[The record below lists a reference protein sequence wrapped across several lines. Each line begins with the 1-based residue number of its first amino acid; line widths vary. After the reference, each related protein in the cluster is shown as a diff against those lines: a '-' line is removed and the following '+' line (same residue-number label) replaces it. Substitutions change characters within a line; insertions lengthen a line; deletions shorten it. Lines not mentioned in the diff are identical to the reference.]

1 MKPSLYLII
10 ILLLLTAC
18 DDGDIITV
26 DLEFDKELEYC
37 NSSVDSFLIFDLRE
51 DPNESLSV
59 IIPRSTNQ
67 EFPFTEATPTDTPE
81 LFVIGGSNRFIYRT
95 YNRAVA
101 TGELCDVVPPGSLN
115 IVEDYEADQGNIAV
129 TVTIED
135 DDNDGIASEDE
146 GRGEPDENGNYPN
159 AEDTDLDG
167 IPDYLDEDDDNDNVN
182 TENEIGDG
190 ETPQDTDGDGSPDYL
205 DTDDDGDGIPT
216 INEDE
221 DQDFN
226 PINDISVNDGV
237 SIAHYLNILE
247 TTDYG
252 SPGFR
257 DDNEYTRTVSA
268 SFFITDF
275 NLEILSATELDFGV
289 LEYSFTLPEDD

>member
-1 MKPSLYLII
+1 MKRSLYLII
-10 ILLLLTAC
+10 VPLLLTAC

-37 NSSVDSFLIFDLRE
+37 DSSVDSFLIYDLRE

-67 EFPFTEATPTDTPE
+67 EFPFTDATPTDSPQ
-81 LFVIGGSNRFIYRT
+81 LFQIGGSNRFIYRT

-101 TGELCDVVPPGSLN
+101 AGELCDVVPPASLN
-115 IVEDYEADQGNIAV
+115 IVEDYEADQGNIFV
-129 TVTIED
+129 TVTIDD
-135 DDNDGIASEDE
+135 DDNDGIPSEDE
-146 GRGEPDENGNYPN
+146 GRDPNGDGDFSDALNTDGDEF
-159 AEDTDLDG
+159 
-167 IPDYLDEDDDNDNVN
+167 PDYLDEDDDNDNVN

-190 ETPQDTDGDGSPDYL
+190 ETPLDTDGDGTPDYL
-205 DTDDDGDGIPT
+205 DTDDDGDGILT

-237 SIAHYLNILE
+237 SIAHYLNVLE

-257 DDNEYTRTVSA
+257 DDNQYTRTVRA
-268 SFFITDF
+268 SFFVTDF
-275 NLEILSATELDFGV
+275 NLEILSATELDFGI
-289 LEYSFTLPEDD
+289 LEYAFTLPEED